1 MTPHVL
7 VVDDEADFLQLV
19 EFNLSQMGFEVECAA
34 SGMEGLRK
42 ARAQLPDVILLDL
55 MLPDLDGFSVCEI
68 LQAQPSTRDIPVI
81 ILTALKGDATRARSS
96 QIKVN
101 RFFTKGIDLRSL
113 GQCVREVCEENC
125 RRVQVR
131 MAQEE
136 HPAGKFAALD

>member
-1 MTPHVL
+1 MTPRVL

-19 EFNLSQMGFEVECAA
+19 EFNLSQMGFDVECAA
-34 SGMEGLRK
+34 NGMEGLRK

-68 LQAQPSTRDIPVI
+68 LQAQLSTRDIPVI
-81 ILTALKGDATRARSS
+81 ILTALNGEATRARSS
-96 QIKVN
+96 QIKVT
-101 RFFTKGIDLRSL
+101 RFFTKGVDLRSL
-113 GQCVREVCEENC
+113 GQCVRAVCEENG

-136 HPAGKFAALD
+136 HPAGKIAALD